1 MAIFFS
7 FDASSNLKK
16 VRVMRDGFPPPTPL
30 PSCYGGGGG
39 EGAVDCITT
48 YIMHIMKPSRWRAKL
63 KGL

>member
-7 FDASSNLKK
+7 FDASSSLV
-16 VRVMRDGFPPPTPL
+16 VRVMRDGFPPSHPFAIL
-30 PSCYGGGGG
+30 LRGGGV
-39 EGAVDCITT
+39 ECITT

>member
-7 FDASSNLKK
+7 FDASSSLV
-16 VRVMRDGFPPPTPL
+16 VRVMRDGFPPSHPFAIL
-30 PSCYGGGGG
+30 LRGGGGG
-39 EGAVDCITT
+39 GLYHNLTT